1 MLSNVFV
8 FPCVHVF
15 EKERNLATNFSQKTG
30 NASNHVMRAL
40 LVFPFFH
47 VCIFSGVSLRGSHIA
62 EGST

>member
-8 FPCVHVF
+8 LPSVHVF

-30 NASNHVMRAL
+30 NASNHMMRAL
-40 LVFPFFH
+40 LVFSFFH
-47 VCIFSGVSLRGSHIA
+47 VFIFSGVSLRGSHIA